1 MENEIQI
8 APLQKLNDISN
19 RLLPWWSSFN
29 NEILKFQTEDNVE
42 SYLNGFYMYPIH
54 EFCTNSD
61 CEDIPKFVNQRF
73 QALYSAASSSNISVM
88 LTVQSKH
95 GKTKLFLGLKSN
107 KENGNNKDHFTAL
120 LNGVIPGKTIEYDET
135 AKLSSM
141 CSGNNFGGIV
151 SGVPAIKI
159 DEESQRINLSSVI
172 RSLYGKNYTLS
183 IISTPLNDQ
192 QKQIA
197 FAELISIRDQ
207 LHQMAKQTVG
217 QEKGSGTSFSENESK
232 TEGSSTTKGR
242 SRGIE
247 GALAGAFGGAAVG
260 LVVPGIGTVYG
271 FTKGAIVGFML
282 GNTMNTSKTETENY
296 TKGTTNT
303 TSQNESQSLSIEQQ
317 NGIALE
323 LEKIADQYI
332 QRYIKGFNAGL
343 WETTI
348 TFAASDKI
356 SCDILGGTLLGELS
370 KPSDS
375 LLPPPRYYLDEL
387 KPNQHLFIPKN
398 NSSNPIF
405 PKALASYVTS
415 EELSVL
421 ASTPTESIPGFE
433 IKEMPTLALTDTN
446 NGEYILGNITDH
458 GNTIPDAYISLS
470 KKDLNKHLFV
480 CGLTGSGK
488 TTTVKYILKNLAQDS
503 IPFLVLESAKRD
515 YRQLL
520 ADESFK
526 NMNVFT
532 IGDAT
537 VSPIRFNPFYVQNGV
552 HPLVHIDYLKAIF
565 NASFALYGPMP
576 HIIEKCLHRIY
587 VKKGWNLTTGVHPHF
602 IKSSGEV
609 DETKYNKPE
618 HFYFYPTL
626 TDLKLEV
633 EYYINHEMDYK
644 GELRDNIK
652 TAILARIES
661 LCVGAKGLM
670 FNTYDF
676 YSLDTLLKQPTVFE
690 MENLADD
697 DDKAFFVGLVLVLTS
712 EYRQKDNPA
721 INPGKKDAGLQHFLV
736 IEEAHRLLKN
746 VSTERN
752 SEMMGNPKG
761 KAVEVFCNVI
771 AEMRSLGQGVAVVEQ
786 IPSKIS
792 PDVIK
797 NSNMK
802 IVHRLVSRDD
812 QSLLAGSLGIDDDD
826 ALYLNR
832 LRTGHALCHKEGM
845 AKPVECAVNNS
856 FSSLAQS
863 DNKIFKMM
871 QQQNSAVLH
880 PFEAYEI
887 SELLSGKGTKVCIQ
901 FLNSLAVS
909 QDITINEL
917 YEDASNKLTLQL
929 KLANIKHEI
938 SKDILSSY
946 FCKEVTRLL
955 TSGIYCVKPKLPDA
969 FVKVLSDSIG
979 NTGVS
984 GAVQIRKLLKEM
996 WNVPQVEDFVIDA
1009 VIELLKKYVGKT
1021 DFKITEKD
1029 IAEYFICHS
1038 QTSIQRVISRI
1049 KQALPVEI
1057 FND

>member
-8 APLQKLNDISN
+8 SPIQKLNDISN
-19 RLLPWWSSFN
+19 LLLPWWSGFN
-29 NEILKFQTEDNVE
+29 NEILKFQTEENVE

-61 CEDIPKFVNQRF
+61 CEDIPNFISQRF
-73 QALYSAASSSNISVM
+73 QALYSAASCSSISVM
-88 LTVQSKH
+88 LTIQSKD

-107 KENGNNKDHFTAL
+107 KENGNNKEHFTAL
-120 LNGVIPGKTIEYDET
+120 LNGVIPGKRIEYDET

-159 DEESQRINLSSVI
+159 DEEKQRINISSVI
-172 RSLYGKNYTLS
+172 RSLYGKSYTLS
-183 IISTPLNDQ
+183 IISTPIDDL
-192 QKQIA
+192 QKQTA

-207 LHQMAKQTVG
+207 LHQMAKQTIG
-217 QEKGSGTSFSENESK
+217 HEKGTGTSYSENEQHTTGSSK
-232 TEGSSTTKGR
+232 TSGHNVGTT
-242 SRGIE
+242 
-247 GALAGAFGGAAVG
+247 GGAAG
-260 LVVPGIGTVYG
+260 AGIGFLAG
-271 FTKGAIVGFML
+271 GPAGAIVGFML
-282 GNTMNTSKTETENY
+282 GNTVNYSHNRSKTETENH
-296 TKGTTNT
+296 TRGFTNT
-303 TSQNESQSLSIEQQ
+303 TNQNESQSLSVEQQ

-415 EELSVL
+415 EELSIL

-446 NGEYILGNITDH
+446 SGEYVLGNITDH

-488 TTTVKYILKNLAQDS
+488 TTTVKYILKNLAQDN

-587 VKKGWNLTTGVHPHF
+587 VKKGWNLTTGLHPHF
-602 IKSSGEV
+602 LKINGDI
-609 DETKYNKPE
+609 DETKYCKPE
-618 HFYFYPTL
+618 HYYFYPTL
-626 TDLKLEV
+626 TDLKFEV
-633 EYYINHEMDYK
+633 EYYINHEMEYK

-676 YSLDTLLKQPTVFE
+676 YSLKTLLSQQTVFE

-697 DDKAFFVGLVLVLTS
+697 DDKAFFVGLVLVLIS

-812 QSLLAGSLGIDDDD
+812 QSLLAGSLGINDDE

-845 AKPVECAVNNS
+845 AKPVECAVNNN

-863 DNKIFKMM
+863 DNKIFKLM
-871 QQQNSAVLH
+871 QQKNSSVLH

-901 FLNSLAVS
+901 FLNSLVVS
-909 QDITINEL
+909 QDIATKEL
-917 YEDASNKLTLQL
+917 FEEASNILTLQL
-929 KLANIKHEI
+929 KLANIRYEI
-938 SKDILSSY
+938 SKDIISSY

-955 TSGIYCVKPKLPDA
+955 TSGIYCVKPKLPDG
-969 FVKVLSDSIG
+969 FIYVLSDSIC
-979 NTGVS
+979 NKGVL
-984 GAVQIRKLLKEM
+984 GGVQLKKHLKEM
-996 WNVPQVEDFVIDA
+996 WNVPLVEEFVID
-1009 VIELLKKYVGKT
+1009 VVLELLKKYVEET
-1021 DFKITEKD
+1021 DLKIKEKD
-1029 IAEYFICHS
+1029 IAEYFICQS
-1038 QTSIQRVISRI
+1038 QTSIQRAILRI
-1049 KQALPVEI
+1049 KQALPVEV

>member
-1 MENEIQI
+1 MENEIKI
-8 APLQKLNDISN
+8 APNQKLNDISN
-19 RLLPWWSSFN
+19 RLLPWWSDIS
-29 NEILKFQTEDNVE
+29 NEILKFQTEENVE

-61 CEDIPKFVNQRF
+61 CEDIPIFINQRF
-73 QALYSAASSSNISVM
+73 QALYSAASSLNISVM
-88 LTVQSKH
+88 LTVHSKD

-107 KENGNNKDHFTAL
+107 KDNGNSREHFTAL
-120 LNGVIPGKTIEYDET
+120 LNGIIPGKRIEYDEN
-135 AKLSSM
+135 AKMSSM
-141 CSGNNFGGIV
+141 CSGNNYGGIV

-159 DEESQRINLSSVI
+159 DEENQKINLSSVI

-183 IISTPLNDQ
+183 IISTPLNEQ
-192 QKQIA
+192 QKRIA
-197 FAELISIRDQ
+197 FAELISVRDQ

-217 QEKGSGTSFSENESK
+217 LEKSSGTSYSENEAYTKGTSHTSGDSIGGNLGVGIPTPIGFIGLGMSYSHNWSDTR
-232 TEGSSTTKGR
+232 TESTTKG
-242 SRGIE
+242 
-247 GALAGAFGGAAVG
+247 F
-260 LVVPGIGTVYG
+260 
-271 FTKGAIVGFML
+271 
-282 GNTMNTSKTETENY
+282 
-296 TKGTTNT
+296 TNT
-303 TSQNESQSLSIEQQ
+303 TSYNESKSLSVEQQ

-348 TFAASDKI
+348 TFVASDKI

-370 KPSDS
+370 KPSDG
-375 LLPPPRYYLDEL
+375 LLPPPRYYCDEL
-387 KPNQHLFIPKN
+387 KHNQCLFIPKN

-421 ASTPTESIPGFE
+421 ASIPTESIPGFE
-433 IKEMPTLALTDTN
+433 IKKMPALALTDTN
-446 NGEYILGNITDH
+446 NGEYVLGNITDH
-458 GNTIPDAYISLS
+458 GNTIPDAYISFS

-488 TTTVKYILKNLAQDS
+488 TTTVKNILKNLAQDS

-537 VSPIRFNPFYVQNGV
+537 VSPIRLNPFYVQNGV

-587 VKKGWNLTTGVHPHF
+587 VKKGWNLTNGKHPHF
-602 IKSSGEV
+602 MNINGEV
-609 DETKYNKPE
+609 DESKYNKPE

-626 TDLKLEV
+626 ADLKSEV
-633 EYYINHEMDYK
+633 EFYINNEMDYK

-661 LCVGAKGLM
+661 LCVGSKGLM
-670 FNTYDF
+670 FNTFDF
-676 YSLDTLLKQPTVFE
+676 YSLDILLKQPTVFE

-697 DDKAFFVGLVLVLTS
+697 DDKAFFVGLILVLIS

-746 VSTERN
+746 VNTERN
-752 SEMMGNPKG
+752 SEMIGNPKG

-797 NSNMK
+797 NSSMK
-802 IVHRLVSRDD
+802 IVHRLVSKDD
-812 QSLLAGSLGIDDDD
+812 QSLLAGSLGINDDE

-832 LRTGHALCHKEGM
+832 LTTGHALCYKEGM
-845 AKPVECAVNNS
+845 AKPLECAVNTN

-871 QQQNSAVLH
+871 QQRNSSVLH
-880 PFEAYEI
+880 PFQVYEI
-887 SELLSGKGTKVCIQ
+887 SELLSDKGTMVCIQ

-909 QDITINEL
+909 QDIGIKEL
-917 YEDASNKLTLQL
+917 FEDASNKINLFL
-929 KLANIKHEI
+929 KLADIKYEI
-938 SKDILSSY
+938 SNDIIVSY
-946 FCKEVTRLL
+946 ICKEITRLF
-955 TSGIYCVKPKLPDA
+955 TNGTYCVKSKLPDG
-969 FVKVLSDSIG
+969 FVNELYNQVCSKD
-979 NTGVS
+979 TS
-984 GAVQIRKLLKEM
+984 GSLRIKKYLKEI
-996 WNVPQVEDFVIDA
+996 WNATQVEDFVID
-1009 VIELLKKYVGKT
+1009 VITELLKKYVENTGS
-1021 DFKITEKD
+1021 KITEKD
-1029 IAEYFICHS
+1029 IAEYFILNSH
-1038 QTSIQRVISRI
+1038 TNIQRAISRI
-1049 KQALPVEI
+1049 KQALPLEV
-1057 FND
+1057 FNA

>member
-1 MENEIQI
+1 MENELQI
-8 APLQKLNDISN
+8 TPIQKLNDISS
-19 RLLPWWSSFN
+19 RLVPWWSGFN
-29 NEILKFQTEDNVE
+29 SDILKSQTEENTE

-61 CEDIPKFVNQRF
+61 CEDIPKFINQRF
-73 QALYSAASSSNISVM
+73 QVLYSAASSSSISVM
-88 LTVQSKH
+88 LTIQSKD

-107 KENGNNKDHFTAL
+107 KENGNNKEHFTAL
-120 LNGVIPGKTIEYDET
+120 LNGVIPGKRIEYDET

-207 LHQMAKQTVG
+207 LHQMAKQTIG
-217 QEKGSGTSFSENESK
+217 HEKGSGTSYSENESQTVGNSK
-232 TEGSSTTKGR
+232 TSGNSV
-242 SRGIE
+242 
-247 GALAGAFGGAAVG
+247 GGAAG
-260 LVVPGIGTVYG
+260 FGIPTSFG
-271 FTKGAIVGFML
+271 FIGGGANYSHNWSDTKTKSNTKGF
-282 GNTMNTSKTETENY
+282 
-296 TKGTTNT
+296 TNT
-303 TSQNESQSLSIEQQ
+303 TSQNESQSVSIEKQ
-317 NGIALE
+317 NGFALL

-387 KPNQHLFIPKN
+387 KPNQHLFIPKK

-446 NGEYILGNITDH
+446 SGEYVLGNITDH
-458 GNTIPDAYISLS
+458 GNVIPDAFISLS
-470 KKDLNKHLFV
+470 QKDLNKHLFV

-488 TTTVKYILKNLAQDS
+488 TTTVKYILKNIAHDN

-532 IGDAT
+532 IGDST
-537 VSPIRFNPFYVQNGV
+537 VSPIRFNPFYVQKGV

-587 VKKGWNLTTGVHPHF
+587 VKKGWNLTTGLHPHF
-602 IKSSGEV
+602 LKINGDI
-609 DETKYNKPE
+609 DETKYCKPE
-618 HFYFYPTL
+618 HYYFYPTL
-626 TDLKLEV
+626 TDLKFEV

-676 YSLDTLLKQPTVFE
+676 YSLETLLSQQTVFE

-697 DDKAFFVGLVLVLTS
+697 DDKAFFVGLVLVLIS

-721 INPGKKDAGLQHFLV
+721 INPGKKDVGLQHFLV

-771 AEMRSLGQGVAVVEQ
+771 SEMRSLGQGVAVVEQ

-812 QSLLAGSLGIDDDD
+812 QSLLAGSLGINDDE

-845 AKPVECAVNNS
+845 AKPVECAVKNN
-856 FSSLAQS
+856 FLSLAKS
-863 DNKIFKMM
+863 DNKILKLMK
-871 QQQNSAVLH
+871 QKISVVLH

-887 SELLSGKGTKVCIQ
+887 SELLSGKGTTVCIQ

-909 QDITINEL
+909 ENITMQEL
-917 YEDASNKLTLQL
+917 FEDASNKLKQQL
-929 KLANIKHEI
+929 KLVNYKHEV
-938 SKDILSSY
+938 SKEILSSY
-946 FCKEVTRLL
+946 ICKEVTRLL
-955 TSGIYCVKPKLPDA
+955 TCGIYCVKPMLPDG
-969 FVKVLSDSIG
+969 FVKILNDSIAKA
-979 NTGVS
+979 NASDILQV
-984 GAVQIRKLLKEM
+984 KKYLKEI
-996 WNVPQVEDFVIDA
+996 WNLEHVEDFIVDA
-1009 VIELLKKYVGKT
+1009 VSELIKKYVNDKYI
-1021 DFKITEKD
+1021 KITEKN
-1029 IAEYFICHS
+1029 IAEYFIS
-1038 QTSIQRVISRI
+1038 NNNPNIQMTISRI
-1049 KQALPVEI
+1049 KQALPLEV
-1057 FND
+1057 F

>member
-1 MENEIQI
+1 MQNEIQI
-8 APLQKLNDISN
+8 ATTQKLNHILH
-19 RLLPWWSSFN
+19 RLLPWWSDSN
-29 NEILKFQTEDNVE
+29 NEILKSQTEENTE
-42 SYLNGFYMYPIH
+42 SYLNSFYMYPIH
-54 EFCTNSD
+54 EFCINSD
-61 CEDIPKFVNQRF
+61 CEDIAKFINQRF

-88 LTVQSKH
+88 LTVQSKN

-107 KENGNNKDHFTAL
+107 KENGNIKEYFTAL
-120 LNGVIPGKTIEYDET
+120 LNGLIPGKRIEYDET

-159 DEESQRINLSSVI
+159 DEESQRVNLSSVI
-172 RSLYGKNYTLS
+172 RSLYGKNYILA

-192 QKQIA
+192 QKQVA

-207 LHQMAKQTVG
+207 LHQMAKQTIG
-217 QEKGSGTSFSENESK
+217 REKGFGTSYSENESQTVGNSKTSGSSVGGTVGFGIPTLSGLIGRGANYSHNWSDTK
-232 TEGSSTTKGR
+232 TESNTKG
-242 SRGIE
+242 
-247 GALAGAFGGAAVG
+247 F
-260 LVVPGIGTVYG
+260 
-271 FTKGAIVGFML
+271 
-282 GNTMNTSKTETENY
+282 
-296 TKGTTNT
+296 TNT
-303 TSQNESQSLSIEQQ
+303 ISQNESQSLSIEQQ
-317 NGIALE
+317 NGWALE
-323 LEKIADQYI
+323 LEKIAEQYV

-356 SCDILGGTLLGELS
+356 SCEILGGTLLGELS
-370 KPSDS
+370 KPSDR
-375 LLPPPRYYLDEL
+375 LLPPSRCYLDEL
-387 KPNQHLFIPKN
+387 KHNQYLFIPKN
-398 NSSNPIF
+398 NSSNPMF
-405 PKALASYVTS
+405 PKALASYITS

-433 IKEMPTLALTDTN
+433 IKKVPTLALTDTN
-446 NGEYILGNITDH
+446 SGEYVLGNITDH
-458 GNTIPDAYISLS
+458 GNVIPDSFVSIS

-488 TTTVKYILKNLAQDS
+488 TTTVKCILKHLAQDN

-520 ADESFK
+520 ADESFR
-526 NMNVFT
+526 NMNIFT

-602 IKSSGEV
+602 LKSNKI
-609 DETKYNKPE
+609 DETKYCKPE
-618 HFYFYPTL
+618 HYYFYPTL
-626 TDLKLEV
+626 TDLKSEV

-676 YSLDTLLKQPTVFE
+676 YSLETLLSQQTVFE

-812 QSLLAGSLGIDDDD
+812 QSLLAGSLGIDDDE

-832 LRTGHALCHKEGM
+832 LRTGHALFHKEGM
-845 AKPVECAVNNS
+845 AKPVECAVNNN

-863 DNKIFKMM
+863 DNKIFKLM
-871 QQQNSAVLH
+871 QQKNSAVLH
-880 PFEAYEI
+880 PFEVYEI

-909 QDITINEL
+909 QDISIKEL
-917 YEDASNKLTLQL
+917 FEEASNKLTLQL

-938 SKDILSSY
+938 SEDILSSY
-946 FCKEVTRLL
+946 LCKEVTNLL
-955 TSGIYCVKPKLPDA
+955 TRGTYCVNPKLPDG
-969 FVKVLSDSIG
+969 FVKVLSDSVG

-984 GAVQIRKLLKEM
+984 GCVQIKNLLKEI
-996 WNVPQVEDFVIDA
+996 WNVPQVEDFVID
-1009 VIELLKKYVGKT
+1009 VVLELLKKYVRKT
-1021 DFKITEKD
+1021 DSKITEKD
-1029 IAEYFICHS
+1029 IADFFIDQS
-1038 QTSIQRVISRI
+1038 QTSIKRAISRI
-1049 KQALPVEI
+1049 KQALPLEV

>member
-8 APLQKLNDISN
+8 APIPIQKLNDISN
-19 RLLPWWSSFN
+19 RLLPWWSGFN
-29 NEILKFQTEDNVE
+29 NKILKSQTKDNVE

-73 QALYSAASSSNISVM
+73 QALYSAASSSNISIM
-88 LTVQSKH
+88 LTVQSKD

-107 KENGNNKDHFTAL
+107 KENGNSKEHFTAL
-120 LNGVIPGKTIEYDET
+120 LNGVIPGKRIEYDET

-159 DEESQRINLSSVI
+159 EEESQRINLSSVI

-217 QEKGSGTSFSENESK
+217 QEKSSGTSFSENESQSVGNSKTSGNSVGGTAGLGIPTPFGFIGGGANYSHNWSNTK
-232 TEGSSTTKGR
+232 TESNTKG
-242 SRGIE
+242 
-247 GALAGAFGGAAVG
+247 F
-260 LVVPGIGTVYG
+260 
-271 FTKGAIVGFML
+271 
-282 GNTMNTSKTETENY
+282 
-296 TKGTTNT
+296 TNT

-317 NGIALE
+317 NGMALE

-375 LLPPPRYYLDEL
+375 LLPPPRYYIEKL

-433 IKEMPTLALTDTN
+433 IKEMPTLALNDTN
-446 NGEYILGNITDH
+446 NGEYILGKITDH

-470 KKDLNKHLFV
+470 KNDLNKHLFV

-488 TTTVKYILKNLAQDS
+488 TTTVKYILKNLAQDN

-526 NMNVFT
+526 NLNVFT

-602 IKSSGEV
+602 IKSNGEV

-626 TDLKLEV
+626 TDLKKEV

-746 VSTERN
+746 VNTERN

-802 IVHRLVSRDD
+802 IVHRLVSLDD
-812 QSLLAGSLGIDDDD
+812 QSLLAGSLGINDDE

-845 AKPVECAVNNS
+845 AKPVECAVNNN

-871 QQQNSAVLH
+871 QQHNSAVLH

-887 SELLSGKGTKVCIQ
+887 SELLSGKGTKVCTQ

-909 QDITINEL
+909 QDIAIKEL

-929 KLANIKHEI
+929 KLANIKQEI

-955 TSGIYCVKPKLPDA
+955 TSGIYCVKPKLPDG
-969 FVKVLSDSIG
+969 FVNVLSDSIG

-984 GAVQIRKLLKEM
+984 GGEELKKHLKEM
-996 WNVPQVEDFVIDA
+996 WNVSQVEDFVID
-1009 VIELLKKYVGKT
+1009 VVLELLKKYVEET
-1021 DFKITEKD
+1021 DSKIKEKN
-1029 IAEYFICHS
+1029 IAEYFICQS
-1038 QTSIQRVISRI
+1038 QTSIQRAILRI
-1049 KQALPVEI
+1049 KQALPVEV
-1057 FND
+1057 FNA

>member
-8 APLQKLNDISN
+8 TPIQKLNDISN
-19 RLLPWWSSFN
+19 RLLPWWSGFN
-29 NEILKFQTEDNVE
+29 NEILKFQTEENVE
-42 SYLNGFYMYPIH
+42 SYLNGFYMYPIY

-88 LTVQSKH
+88 LTVQSKD

-107 KENGNNKDHFTAL
+107 KENGNSKEHFTAL
-120 LNGVIPGKTIEYDET
+120 LNGVIPGKRIEYDET

-159 DEESQRINLSSVI
+159 DDESQRINLSSVI
-172 RSLYGKNYTLS
+172 RSLYGKNYIFS

-207 LHQMAKQTVG
+207 LHQMAKHTVG
-217 QEKGSGTSFSENESK
+217 NEKGAGTSYSENEAYTEGTSHTSGHSVGGSIGLTGGIGFPTPIGFIGVGGNISANYSHNWSDTK
-232 TEGSSTTKGR
+232 TESNTK
-242 SRGIE
+242 
-247 GALAGAFGGAAVG
+247 
-260 LVVPGIGTVYG
+260 G
-271 FTKGAIVGFML
+271 FTK
-282 GNTMNTSKTETENY
+282 S
-296 TKGTTNT
+296 

-317 NGIALE
+317 NGTALE

-348 TFAASDKI
+348 TFAASEKI

-375 LLPPPRYYLDEL
+375 LLPPPRYYLDDL

-446 NGEYILGNITDH
+446 NGEYILGNISDH

-488 TTTVKYILKNLAQDS
+488 TTTVKYILKNLAQDN

-602 IKSSGEV
+602 IKSNGEV

-626 TDLKLEV
+626 TDLKFEV

-690 MENLADD
+690 METLADD

-721 INPGKKDAGLQHFLV
+721 INPGKKDGGLQHFLV

-812 QSLLAGSLGIDDDD
+812 QALLAGSLGINDDE

-845 AKPVECAVNNS
+845 AKPVECAVNNN

-887 SELLSGKGTKVCIQ
+887 SELLSGKGTTVCIQ

-909 QDITINEL
+909 QDIAIKEL
-917 YEDASNKLTLQL
+917 FEDASNKLTLQL

-955 TSGIYCVKPKLPDA
+955 TSGIYCVKPKLPDG
-969 FVKVLSDSIG
+969 FIRVLNNSIG
-979 NTGVS
+979 NTGAS
-984 GAVQIRKLLKEM
+984 GCVQIKNLLKEI
-996 WNVPQVEDFVIDA
+996 WSVPQVEDFVID
-1009 VIELLKKYVGKT
+1009 VVLELLKKYVEKT
-1021 DFKITEKD
+1021 DFKIKEKN
-1029 IAEYFICHS
+1029 ITEYFICQS
-1038 QTSIQRVISRI
+1038 QTSIQRAISRI
-1049 KQALPVEI
+1049 KATLPVEV

>member
-8 APLQKLNDISN
+8 APIQKLNDISN
-19 RLLPWWSSFN
+19 RLLPWWSGFN

-88 LTVQSKH
+88 LTVQSKD

-107 KENGNNKDHFTAL
+107 KENGNSKEHFTAL
-120 LNGVIPGKTIEYDET
+120 LNGVIPGKRIEFDET

-141 CSGNNFGGIV
+141 CNGNNFGGIV

-197 FAELISIRDQ
+197 FSELISLRDQ

-217 QEKGSGTSFSENESK
+217 QEISSGTSYSENESQTVGNSKTSGNSVGGTAGFGIPTPFGFIGGGANYSHNRSDTK
-232 TEGSSTTKGR
+232 TESNTKG
-242 SRGIE
+242 
-247 GALAGAFGGAAVG
+247 F
-260 LVVPGIGTVYG
+260 
-271 FTKGAIVGFML
+271 
-282 GNTMNTSKTETENY
+282 
-296 TKGTTNT
+296 TNT

-348 TFAASDKI
+348 TFAANDKI

-398 NSSNPIF
+398 NSSNSIF

-421 ASTPTESIPGFE
+421 ASAPTESIPGFE

-446 NGEYILGNITDH
+446 NGEYVLGNITDH

-488 TTTVKYILKNLAQDS
+488 TTTVKYILKNLAQDN

-532 IGDAT
+532 VGDAT
-537 VSPIRFNPFYVQNGV
+537 VSPTRFNPFYVQNGV
-552 HPLVHIDYLKAIF
+552 HPLVHVDYLKAIF

-602 IKSSGEV
+602 IKSNGEV

-812 QSLLAGSLGIDDDD
+812 QSLLAGSLGINDDE

-832 LRTGHALCHKEGM
+832 LKTGYALCHKEGM
-845 AKPVECAVNNS
+845 AKPVECAVNNN

-871 QQQNSAVLH
+871 QQHNSAVLH

-909 QDITINEL
+909 QDIAIKEL

-955 TSGIYCVKPKLPDA
+955 TSGIYCVKPKLPDG
-969 FVKVLSDSIG
+969 FVNVLSDSIG

-984 GAVQIRKLLKEM
+984 GGEELKKHLKEI
-996 WNVPQVEDFVIDA
+996 WNVPQVEDFVID
-1009 VIELLKKYVGKT
+1009 VVLELLKKYVEKT
-1021 DFKITEKD
+1021 DSKIKEKD
-1029 IAEYFICHS
+1029 IAEYFICQS
-1038 QTSIQRVISRI
+1038 QTSIQIAILRI
-1049 KQALPVEI
+1049 KQALPVEV

>member
-1 MENEIQI
+1 MKNEIQI
-8 APLQKLNDISN
+8 TPIQKLNDISN
-19 RLLPWWSSFN
+19 RLFPWWSGFN
-29 NEILKFQTEDNVE
+29 NEILKFQTEENVE

-54 EFCTNSD
+54 EFCINSD

-73 QALYSAASSSNISVM
+73 QILYSAASSSDISVM
-88 LTVQSKH
+88 LTVQSKN

-107 KENGNNKDHFTAL
+107 KESGNNKEHFAAL
-120 LNGVIPGKTIEYDET
+120 LNGVIPGKRIEYDET
-135 AKLSSM
+135 AKMSSM
-141 CSGNNFGGIV
+141 CGGNNFGGIV
-151 SGVPAIKI
+151 TGVPTVKI
-159 DEESQRINLSSVI
+159 DEESQWINLSSVI
-172 RSLYGKNYTLS
+172 RSLYGKDYTLS

-217 QEKGSGTSFSENESK
+217 QEKSSGTSFSENEQHTTGSSK
-232 TEGSSTTKGR
+232 TSGHNVGTT
-242 SRGIE
+242 
-247 GALAGAFGGAAVG
+247 GGAAG
-260 LVVPGIGTVYG
+260 AGIGFLAG
-271 FTKGAIVGFML
+271 GPAGAIVGFML
-282 GNTMNTSKTETENY
+282 GNTVNYSHNRSKTETENY
-296 TKGTTNT
+296 TKGTTYT

-348 TFAASDKI
+348 TFVASDKI
-356 SCDILGGTLLGELS
+356 TCDILGGTLLGELS
-370 KPSDS
+370 KPSDC
-375 LLPPPRYYLDEL
+375 LLPPPRYYVDEL
-387 KPNQHLFIPKN
+387 KPKQHLFIPKN

-415 EELSVL
+415 EELSIL

-433 IKEMPTLALTDTN
+433 IKEMPTLALTDIN
-446 NGEYILGNITDH
+446 NGEYVLGNITDH
-458 GNTIPDAYISLS
+458 GNTIPDAYVSLS

-488 TTTVKYILKNLAQDS
+488 TTTVKYILKNLAQDN

-587 VKKGWNLTTGVHPHF
+587 VKKGWNLTTGVHSHF
-602 IKSSGEV
+602 IKSNGEV

-633 EYYINHEMDYK
+633 ESYINHEMDYK

-676 YSLDTLLKQPTVFE
+676 YSLDRLLKQPTVFE

-697 DDKAFFVGLVLVLTS
+697 DDKAFFVGLVLVLIS
-712 EYRQKDNPA
+712 EYKQKDNPA
-721 INPGKKDAGLQHFLV
+721 INPGKKDVGLQHFLV

-812 QSLLAGSLGIDDDD
+812 QSLLAGSLGISDDE

-845 AKPVECAVNNS
+845 AKPVECAINDN

-863 DNKIFKMM
+863 DYKIFKMM
-871 QQQNSAVLH
+871 QQYNSVILH

-909 QDITINEL
+909 QDIAIKEL
-917 YEDASNKLTLQL
+917 FEEASNKIHRQL
-929 KLANIKHEI
+929 ILSNFKHEI
-938 SKDILSSY
+938 SKYILSSY
-946 FCKEVTRLL
+946 LCKEVTRLL
-955 TSGIYCVKPKLPDA
+955 TSGIYCVKPKLPDG
-969 FVKVLSDSIG
+969 FLKVLSDSIG
-979 NTGVS
+979 NTNIS
-984 GAVQIRKLLKEM
+984 GCMQIKKQLKEI
-996 WNVPQVEDFVIDA
+996 WNVPQVEDFVIDVVLELIKEY
-1009 VIELLKKYVGKT
+1009 VIKT
-1021 DFKITEKD
+1021 DSKIKEKD
-1029 IAEYFICHS
+1029 IAEYFICQS
-1038 QTSIQRVISRI
+1038 QTSIQRAILRI
-1049 KQALPVEI
+1049 KQALPVEV

>member
-1 MENEIQI
+1 MENEMQI
-8 APLQKLNDISN
+8 APIQKLNEISN
-19 RLLPWWSSFN
+19 RLLPWWSGFN
-29 NEILKFQTEDNVE
+29 NEILKLQTEDNVE

-88 LTVQSKH
+88 LTVQSKD

-107 KENGNNKDHFTAL
+107 KENGNSKEHFTAL
-120 LNGVIPGKTIEYDET
+120 LNGVIPGKRIEYDET
-135 AKLSSM
+135 AKMSSM

-197 FAELISIRDQ
+197 FAALISLRDQ

-217 QEKGSGTSFSENESK
+217 HEKGSGTSFSENESQ
-232 TEGSSTTKGR
+232 TVGNSTTNGR
-242 SRGIE
+242 TRGIE
-247 GALAGAFGGAAVG
+247 GAVAGASVGAG
-260 LVVPGIGTVYG
+260 IGSVVPGIGTAVG
-271 FTKGAIVGFML
+271 ATKGAIVGFML
-282 GNTMNTSKTETENY
+282 GSTMNTSKTESENY

-348 TFAASDKI
+348 TFSASDKI

-370 KPSDS
+370 KPSES

-446 NGEYILGNITDH
+446 NGEYVLGNITDH

-488 TTTVKYILKNLAQDS
+488 TTTVKYILKNLAQDN

-520 ADESFK
+520 ADDSFK

-602 IKSSGEV
+602 IKSNGEV

-626 TDLKLEV
+626 TDLKSEV
-633 EYYINHEMDYK
+633 EYYINQELDYK

-670 FNTYDF
+670 FNTHDF
-676 YSLDTLLKQPTVFE
+676 YSLDTLLKQPAVFE

-812 QSLLAGSLGIDDDD
+812 QSLLAGSLGIDDDE

-845 AKPVECAVNNS
+845 AKPVECAVNNN

-871 QQQNSAVLH
+871 QQHNSAVLH

-909 QDITINEL
+909 QDIAIKEL

-955 TSGIYCVKPKLPDA
+955 TSGIYCVKPKLPDR

-984 GAVQIRKLLKEM
+984 GCVQIKKLLKEM
-996 WNVPQVEDFVIDA
+996 WNVQVEDFIID
-1009 VIELLKKYVGKT
+1009 VVLELLKKYVEET
-1021 DFKITEKD
+1021 DLKIKEKD
-1029 IAEYFICHS
+1029 IAEYFICQS
-1038 QTSIQRVISRI
+1038 QTSIQRAILRI
-1049 KQALPVEI
+1049 KQALPVEV

>member
-1 MENEIQI
+1 MENEMKI
-8 APLQKLNDISN
+8 APIQKLNDISN
-19 RLLPWWSSFN
+19 SLLPWWSDFN
-29 NEILKFQTEDNVE
+29 SDILKLQTEDDPE

-88 LTVQSKH
+88 LTVQSKD

-107 KENGNNKDHFTAL
+107 KENGNSKEHFTAL
-120 LNGVIPGKTIEYDET
+120 LNGVIPGKRIEYDET

-141 CSGNNFGGIV
+141 CCGNSFGGIV
-151 SGVPAIKI
+151 CGVPAIKI

-197 FAELISIRDQ
+197 FSELISIRDQ

-217 QEKGSGTSFSENESK
+217 HEKGSGTSYSENESQSVGNSKTSGNSVGGTAGFGIPTPFGFIGGGANYSHNWSDTK
-232 TEGSSTTKGR
+232 TESNTKG
-242 SRGIE
+242 
-247 GALAGAFGGAAVG
+247 F
-260 LVVPGIGTVYG
+260 
-271 FTKGAIVGFML
+271 
-282 GNTMNTSKTETENY
+282 
-296 TKGTTNT
+296 TNT

-446 NGEYILGNITDH
+446 NGDYVLGNITDH

-488 TTTVKYILKNLAQDS
+488 TTTVKYILKNLAQDN

-520 ADESFK
+520 ADDSFK

-576 HIIEKCLHRIY
+576 HIIEKCLHSIY
-587 VKKGWNLTTGVHPHF
+587 IKKGWNLTTGVHPHF
-602 IKSSGEV
+602 IKSNSEV

-676 YSLDTLLKQPTVFE
+676 YSLDTLLRQPTVFE

-812 QSLLAGSLGIDDDD
+812 QSLLAGSLGINDDE

-845 AKPVECAVNNS
+845 AKPVECAVNNN
-856 FSSLAQS
+856 FLSLAKS
-863 DNKIFKMM
+863 DNKIFEMM
-871 QQQNSAVLH
+871 QQHNSAVLH

-909 QDITINEL
+909 QDIAIKEL
-917 YEDASNKLTLQL
+917 YEDASNKLTLQM

-955 TSGIYCVKPKLPDA
+955 TSGIYCVKPKLPDG
-969 FVKVLSDSIG
+969 FVNVLSDSIG

-984 GAVQIRKLLKEM
+984 GGVQLKKHLKEM
-996 WNVPQVEDFVIDA
+996 WNVPQVEDFIIGV
-1009 VIELLKKYVGKT
+1009 VLELLKKYVEET
-1021 DFKITEKD
+1021 DFKIKEKD
-1029 IAEYFICHS
+1029 IAEYFICQS
-1038 QTSIQRVISRI
+1038 QTSIQRAILRI
-1049 KQALPVEI
+1049 KQALPVEV

>member
-1 MENEIQI
+1 MEKLIQI
-8 APLQKLNDISN
+8 DQIQKLNDISN
-19 RLLPWWSSFN
+19 CLLPWWSDFN
-29 NEILKFQTEDNVE
+29 NEILKFQTEENVG
-42 SYLNGFYMYPIH
+42 SYLDEFYMYPIH
-54 EFCTNSD
+54 EFCTNSE

-73 QALYSAASSSNISVM
+73 QALYSAASSLDISVM
-88 LTVQSKH
+88 LTVNSKD

-107 KENGNNKDHFTAL
+107 KENGNSREHFTAL
-120 LNGVIPGKTIEYDET
+120 LNGVIPGKRIEYDET
-135 AKLSSM
+135 ATLSSM

-159 DEESQRINLSSVI
+159 DKESQRFNLSSVI

-207 LHQMAKQTVG
+207 LHQMAKQTIG
-217 QEKGSGTSFSENESK
+217 YEKGSGTSYSENEQHTTGSSK
-232 TEGSSTTKGR
+232 TSGHNVGTT
-242 SRGIE
+242 
-247 GALAGAFGGAAVG
+247 GGAAG
-260 LVVPGIGTVYG
+260 AGIGYLANEFV
-271 FTKGAIVGFML
+271 GAVVGFML
-282 GNTMNTSKTETENY
+282 GNTVNYSHNRSKTEIENR
-296 TKGTTNT
+296 TRGFTNT

-332 QRYIKGFNAGL
+332 QRYKKGFNAGL

-356 SCDILGGTLLGELS
+356 SCDILGGTLVGELS
-370 KPSDS
+370 KPSDN
-375 LLPPPRYYLDEL
+375 LLSPPRYFYLDEL
-387 KPNQHLFIPKN
+387 KPNQHLFIPKK

-433 IKEMPTLALTDTN
+433 IKEMPALALTDTN
-446 NGEYILGNITDH
+446 SGEYVLGNITDH
-458 GNTIPDAYISLS
+458 GNVIPDAYISLS

-488 TTTVKYILKNLAQDS
+488 TTTVKYILKNLAQDN

-520 ADESFK
+520 ADKSFK

-587 VKKGWNLTTGVHPHF
+587 VKKGWNLTTGLHPHF
-602 IKSSGEV
+602 LKINGDL
-609 DETKYNKPE
+609 DETKYCKPE
-618 HFYFYPTL
+618 HYYFYPTL
-626 TDLKLEV
+626 TDLKFEV

-676 YSLDTLLKQPTVFE
+676 YSLETLLSQQTVFE

-697 DDKAFFVGLVLVLTS
+697 DDKAFFVGLVLVLIS

-721 INPGKKDAGLQHFLV
+721 INPGKKDVGLQHFLV

-771 AEMRSLGQGVAVVEQ
+771 SEMRSLGQGVAVVEQ

-812 QSLLAGSLGIDDDD
+812 QSLLAGSLGINDDD

-845 AKPVECAVNNS
+845 AKPVECAVKNN
-856 FSSLAQS
+856 FLSLAQS
-863 DNKIFKMM
+863 DNKIFKLM
-871 QQQNSAVLH
+871 QQKISVVLH

-887 SELLSGKGTKVCIQ
+887 SELLSGKGTTVCIQ

-909 QDITINEL
+909 ENITMQEL
-917 YEDASNKLTLQL
+917 FEDASNKLKQQL
-929 KLANIKHEI
+929 KLVNYKHEV
-938 SKDILSSY
+938 SKGILSSY
-946 FCKEVTRLL
+946 ICKEVTRLL
-955 TSGIYCVKPKLPDA
+955 TCGIYCVQLKLPDG
-969 FVKVLSDSIG
+969 FVKVLSDTIG
-979 NTGVS
+979 NADAS
-984 GAVQIRKLLKEM
+984 GSVQIKELLKEM
-996 WNVPQVEDFVIDA
+996 WNVPQVEDFVID
-1009 VIELLKKYVGKT
+1009 VVSELLKNYVGKT

-1029 IAEYFICHS
+1029 ISEYFILHS
-1038 QTSIQRVISRI
+1038 HTNIQRAISRI
-1049 KQALPVEI
+1049 KQALPVEV

>member
-8 APLQKLNDISN
+8 APIQKLNDISN
-19 RLLPWWSSFN
+19 RLLPWWSGFN

-88 LTVQSKH
+88 LTVQSKN
-95 GKTKLFLGLKSN
+95 GKAKLFLGLKSN
-107 KENGNNKDHFTAL
+107 KENGNSKEHFTAL
-120 LNGVIPGKTIEYDET
+120 LNGVIPGKRIEYDET

-192 QKQIA
+192 QKQVA

-217 QEKGSGTSFSENESK
+217 REKGSGTSYSENESQTVGNSKTSGNSVGGTAGFGIPTPFGFIGGGANYSHNWSDTK
-232 TEGSSTTKGR
+232 TESNTKG
-242 SRGIE
+242 
-247 GALAGAFGGAAVG
+247 
-260 LVVPGIGTVYG
+260 
-271 FTKGAIVGFML
+271 FT
-282 GNTMNTSKTETENY
+282 NTS
-296 TKGTTNT
+296 
-303 TSQNESQSLSIEQQ
+303 SQNESKSLSIEQQ

-446 NGEYILGNITDH
+446 SGEYVLGNITDH
-458 GNTIPDAYISLS
+458 GNAIPDAFISIS

-488 TTTVKYILKNLAQDS
+488 TTTVKYILKNMAQDN

-526 NMNVFT
+526 SMNVFT

-552 HPLVHIDYLKAIF
+552 QPLVHIDYLKAIF

-587 VKKGWNLTTGVHPHF
+587 LKKGWNLTTGVHPHF
-602 IKSSGEV
+602 TKSNGEV
-609 DETKYNKPE
+609 DETKYCKPE
-618 HFYFYPTL
+618 HYYFYPTL
-626 TDLKLEV
+626 TDLKSEV

-676 YSLDTLLKQPTVFE
+676 YSLETLLSQQTVFE

-812 QSLLAGSLGIDDDD
+812 QSLLAGSLGIDDDE

-845 AKPVECAVNNS
+845 AKPVECAVNNN

-863 DNKIFKMM
+863 DNKIFKLM
-871 QQQNSAVLH
+871 QQKNSAVLH

-909 QDITINEL
+909 QDIVIKEL
-917 YEDASNKLTLQL
+917 FEEASNKLTLQL

-946 FCKEVTRLL
+946 FCKEVIRLL
-955 TSGIYCVKPKLPDA
+955 TSGIYCVKPKLPDG

-979 NTGVS
+979 NTGAS
-984 GAVQIRKLLKEM
+984 GCLQIKKLLKEM
-996 WNVPQVEDFVIDA
+996 WNVPQVEDFVSD
-1009 VIELLKKYVGKT
+1009 VVLELLKKYVEKT

-1029 IAEYFICHS
+1029 ITEYFICQS
-1038 QTSIQRVISRI
+1038 QTSIQRAISII
-1049 KQALPVEI
+1049 KQALPLEV
-1057 FND
+1057 FNV

>member
-1 MENEIQI
+1 MNEIQI
-8 APLQKLNDISN
+8 TPIQKLNDISN
-19 RLLPWWSSFN
+19 RLLPWWSGFN
-29 NEILKFQTEDNVE
+29 NEILKFQTEENVE

-88 LTVQSKH
+88 LTIQSKD

-107 KENGNNKDHFTAL
+107 KENSNSKEHFTAL
-120 LNGVIPGKTIEYDET
+120 LNGVIPGKKIEYDET

-197 FAELISIRDQ
+197 YQELISIRDQ

-217 QEKGSGTSFSENESK
+217 HEKGFGTSNSENKSQTVGNSK
-232 TEGSSTTKGR
+232 TSGNSIG
-242 SRGIE
+242 
-247 GALAGAFGGAAVG
+247 GAFGFGIPTLFGFIGGGANYSHNSSD
-260 LVVPGIGTVYG
+260 TNTESN
-271 FTKGAIVGFML
+271 TKGI
-282 GNTMNTSKTETENY
+282 
-296 TKGTTNT
+296 TNT
-303 TSQNESQSLSIEQQ
+303 ISQNESQSLSIEQQ

-323 LEKIADQYI
+323 FEKIADQYI
-332 QRYIKGFNAGL
+332 QRHIKGFNAGL

-356 SCDILGGTLLGELS
+356 SCDILGGTMLGELS

-375 LLPPPRYYLDEL
+375 LLPSPRYYLDEL

-433 IKEMPTLALTDTN
+433 IKEMPALALTDTN
-446 NGEYILGNITDH
+446 NGEYVLGNITDH

-488 TTTVKYILKNLAQDS
+488 TTTVKYILKNLAQDN

-587 VKKGWNLTTGVHPHF
+587 VKKGWNLTTGKHPHF
-602 IKSSGEV
+602 IKSNGEDDV
-609 DETKYNKPE
+609 TKYNKPE

-626 TDLKLEV
+626 TDLKSEV

-812 QSLLAGSLGIDDDD
+812 QSLLAGSLGINDDE

-845 AKPVECAVNNS
+845 AKPVECAVNNN
-856 FSSLAQS
+856 FLSLAQS
-863 DNKIFKMM
+863 DTKIFKMM

-887 SELLSGKGTKVCIQ
+887 SEILSGKDTTVCIQ

-909 QDITINEL
+909 QDITMQEL
-917 YEDASNKLTLQL
+917 FEEASNKLTQQL
-929 KLANIKHEI
+929 RLANVKHGI
-938 SKDILSSY
+938 SNNILSSY
-946 FCKEVTRLL
+946 LCKEMIRLL
-955 TSGIYCVKPKLPDA
+955 TSGIYCVKPKLPDG
-969 FVKVLSDSIG
+969 FVKVLNELIVNNDA
-979 NTGVS
+979 S
-984 GAVQIRKLLKEM
+984 GCVQIKKLLKER
-996 WNVPQVEDFVIDA
+996 WNVTQAEDFVIDA
-1009 VIELLKKYVGKT
+1009 VLELLKKYVEKT
-1021 DFKITEKD
+1021 GFKIAEKD

-1038 QTSIQRVISRI
+1038 QKSIQRAISRI
-1049 KQALPVEI
+1049 KLALPVEV
-1057 FND
+1057 FNV

>member
-8 APLQKLNDISN
+8 VPTSNLNDISS
-19 RLLPWWSSFN
+19 RLLPWWSGFN
-29 NEILKFQTEDNVE
+29 SDILKLQTEENTE
-42 SYLNGFYMYPIH
+42 SYLNGFYMYPVH

-73 QALYSAASSSNISVM
+73 QSLYSAASSSNISVM
-88 LTVQSKH
+88 LTIQSKG

-107 KENGNNKDHFTAL
+107 KENGNNKEHFTAL
-120 LNGVIPGKTIEYDET
+120 LNGVIPGKRIEYDET

-159 DEESQRINLSSVI
+159 DDEKQRINLSSVI
-172 RSLYGKNYTLS
+172 RSLYGKDYALS

-197 FAELISIRDQ
+197 FSELILIRDQ

-217 QEKGSGTSFSENESK
+217 HEKGSGTSYSENEQHTTGSSK
-232 TEGSSTTKGR
+232 TSGHNVGTTGGAVGA
-242 SRGIE
+242 GI
-247 GALAGAFGGAAVG
+247 GFLAGGPA
-260 LVVPGIGTVYG
+260 
-271 FTKGAIVGFML
+271 GAIVGFML
-282 GNTMNTSKTETENY
+282 GNTVNYSHNRSKTETENH
-296 TKGTTNT
+296 TRGFTNT
-303 TSQNESQSLSIEQQ
+303 TNQNESQSLSIEQQ

-370 KPSDS
+370 KPSES
-375 LLPPPRYYLDEL
+375 LFPPPRYYLDGL

-446 NGEYILGNITDH
+446 DGDYVLGNITDH

-488 TTTVKYILKNLAQDS
+488 TTTVKYILKNLVQDN

-602 IKSSGEV
+602 LKSNGEV
-609 DETKYNKPE
+609 DDTKYSKPE
-618 HFYFYPTL
+618 HYYFYPTL

-676 YSLDTLLKQPTVFE
+676 YSLDTLLKQSTVFE

-697 DDKAFFVGLVLVLTS
+697 DDKAFFVGLVLVLIS
-712 EYRQKDNPA
+712 EFRQKDNPA
-721 INPGKKDAGLQHFLV
+721 INPGKKDVGLQHFLV

-746 VSTERN
+746 VNTERN

-812 QSLLAGSLGIDDDD
+812 QSLLAGSLGINDDE

-832 LRTGHALCHKEGM
+832 LKTGHALCHKEGM
-845 AKPVECAVNNS
+845 AKPVECAVKND
-856 FSSLAQS
+856 FKSLAQS
-863 DNKIFKMM
+863 DNKVFKLM
-871 QQQNSAVLH
+871 QHHNCSVLH

-887 SELLSGKGTKVCIQ
+887 SEILSGKGTTVCIQ

-909 QDITINEL
+909 QDITMQEL
-917 YEDASNKLTLQL
+917 FEDASNKLTLQL

-938 SKDILSSY
+938 SKDILASY

-955 TSGIYCVKPKLPDA
+955 TSGIYSVKPKLPDG

-979 NTGVS
+979 NTGAS
-984 GAVQIRKLLKEM
+984 GSVQIKKLLKEI
-996 WNVPQVEDFVIDA
+996 WNVPQVEDFVID
-1009 VIELLKKYVGKT
+1009 VVLELLIKYVEKT
-1021 DFKITEKD
+1021 GFKIKEKD
-1029 IAEYFICHS
+1029 ITEYFICQS
-1038 QTSIQRVISRI
+1038 QTSIQRAISKI
-1049 KQALPVEI
+1049 KQALPVEV